1 MEDTHRHT
9 RVVAIGNQKGGVT
22 KTSTVVNLAAALAE
36 RGRHVL
42 VWDLDVNCGS
52 TRLFGIPN
60 GFNVYG
66 TYEVMTG
73 EEAAEDVIVTP
84 GELDQVRLP
93 KGVHLIPA
101 HPKLENVEAALSQ
114 KNGPFWSIHETLK
127 KPMQSLMG
135 KYDYILLDT
144 SPSMTPPTKAAYLA
158 ARYFVLA
165 AIPEKLAMEGLVNAI
180 NYIQFAR
187 SSGNADLKLMGIVMN
202 QVPGKM
208 TRLARAILAEI
219 DQVFSQGDEYMQRF
233 KTEIHTSTVVPTLQ
247 QSGKYLFEAEPDHKV
262 THQFRELAGEF
273 EARFD
278 KFEGVKP
285 QPVAQPVVEV
295 KPAPVMEAVANG

>member
-1 MEDTHRHT
+1 MADSHRNT
-9 RVVAIGNQKGGVT
+9 RIVAIGNQKGGVT

-36 RGRHVL
+36 RGRLVL

-52 TRLFGIPN
+52 TRLLGIPN
-60 GFNVYG
+60 GINVYG
-66 TYEVMTG
+66 TYEVMVG
-73 EEAAEDVIVTP
+73 EESAEEVIITP
-84 GELDQVRLP
+84 GELEQARLP
-93 KGVHLIPA
+93 NNVHLIPA
-101 HPKLENVEAALSQ
+101 HPKLEQVESALAA
-114 KNGPFWSIHETLK
+114 KNGPFWSIHGALK
-127 KPMQSLMG
+127 KPMQSLVG

-144 SPSMTPPTKAAYLA
+144 SPSMTPPTRAAYLA

-187 SSGNADLKLMGIVMN
+187 ESGNPDLKLMGIVMN

-219 DQVFSQGDEYMQRF
+219 DQVFATGDEYMQRF
-233 KTEIHTSTVVPTLQ
+233 KTEIHSSTVVPTLQ

-262 THQFRELAGEF
+262 THQFRALAAEF

-278 KFEGVKP
+278 KFENVP
-285 QPVAQPVVEV
+285 ASPIVEV
-295 KPAPVMEAVANG
+295 KPALVTEAANG